1 MKRFFDLF
9 YCILRSKKIFS
20 VKKKKFVIFDCVNS
34 DIVSKILPNNQTF
47 VVSARFNKINKLLIN
62 FRTVYFMMRN
72 IFSRSMQL
80 NYFIALINQIDPKF
94 VITTIDNSITFS
106 KLTKYFENKIKF
118 IAIQNATRG
127 DFYEN
132 PEAHNS
138 LLYFTNYMGMSNFDH
153 DLMKTKNIKVK
164 NFFAIGS
171 IRNSYFKYFIYPQ
184 KKHLKKRYDI
194 CLVSKHIFKEG
205 SRVNVSYSK
214 AIFKIVDFLSR
225 YVKKYKKSIIIQ
237 SKATSKN
244 FIEKEFYDEKFKD
257 TNYEISWK
265 DNDNYNSYQSIS
277 SSDLIIGAPS
287 TLLRESS
294 VYPNSK
300 LICFNSEKK
309 DKKNPFSLTNFIL
322 DMTFEEFEKKL
333 NLTFENGKNDVSAK
347 TNDSEYIMA
356 KINSINYFL
365 ELLEKKEK
373 SLI

>member
-9 YCILRSKKIFS
+9 YCILRSKKISS

-34 DIVSKILPNNQTF
+34 DIISKILPNDQTF
-47 VVSARFNKINKLLIN
+47 VVSARYNKINKLLIN
-62 FRTVYFMMRN
+62 FRTIYFLIKN
-72 IFSRSMQL
+72 VFSRSMQL
-80 NYFIALINQIDPKF
+80 NYFIALINQIEPKF

-132 PEAHNS
+132 QKVHNS

-153 DLMKTKNIKVK
+153 DLMKNKNIKVK

-171 IRNSYFKYFIYPQ
+171 MRNSYFKYFIYPQ
-184 KKHLKKRYDI
+184 KKNLEKRYDI
-194 CLVSKHIFKEG
+194 CLVSKHIFKSG
-205 SRVNVSYSK
+205 SRINEAHSK
-214 AIFKIVDFLSR
+214 AIFKIIDFLSR
-225 YVKKYKKSIIIQ
+225 YIKKYKKSIVIQ
-237 SKATSKN
+237 SKVTSKN
-244 FIEKEFYDEKFKD
+244 LIEKKFYDEKFKD

-265 DNDNYNSYQSIS
+265 DNEHYNSYRSIS

-333 NLTFENGKNDVSAK
+333 NLTFESGKNDVLAK
-347 TNDSEYIMA
+347 TNNSEYIMA

-365 ELLEKKEK
+365 ELLEKEEN

>member
-184 KKHLKKRYDI
+184 KKHLK
-194 CLVSKHIFKEG
+194 
-205 SRVNVSYSK
+205 NVSHSK
-214 AIFKIVDFLSR
+214 AVFKIIDFLSR
-225 YVKKYKKSIIIQ
+225 YVKKYKKSIVIQ

-244 FIEKEFYDEKFKD
+244 LIEKEFYDEKFKD

-347 TNDSEYIMA
+347 TNNSEYIMA
-356 KINSINYFL
+356 